1 VNAHPAAALFP
12 LISDAEI
19 SALGRDIAENG
30 QRHPVV
36 LWRGMILDGRNRA
49 RACAAIGRKP
59 ETVDMSDMS
68 ERDAVRFVIS
78 TNVHRRHLSES
89 QRAMITSELA
99 KMERADTLRQNTDA
113 SNEATVMTQDE
124 AAELMNVSR
133 SSVQRARTVAKA
145 GKDLAERVISG
156 EITVNR
162 AAQIARE
169 RKRKM
174 ETDPNLA
181 DDSVVDATEQRHAEG
196 DTPKARAVL
205 AAVAR
210 LDPTELSFIK
220 VDLMRILGVGVA

>member
-1 VNAHPAAALFP
+1 MTEAHPAAALFP
-12 LISDAEI
+12 LLSDAEI
-19 SALGRDIAENG
+19 SALARDIAENG

-36 LWRGMILDGRNRA
+36 LWRGLILDGRNRS
-49 RACAAIGRKP
+49 RACESIGRKP
-59 ETVDMSDMS
+59 ETVDMSDLS

-78 TNVHRRHLSES
+78 ANIHRRHLTES
-89 QRAMITSELA
+89 QRAMIANELA
-99 KMERADTLRQNTDA
+99 KLGHGGDRSKPPIGGL
-113 SNEATVMTQDE
+113 TQAE
-124 AAELMNVSR
+124 AATALHTSER
-133 SSVQRARTVAKA
+133 SVQRARAVASA
-145 GKDLAERVISG
+145 GKDLADRVIAG
-156 EITVNR
+156 EISVNK
-162 AAQIARE
+162 AAEIAKN

-220 VDLMRILGVGVA
+220 SDLLRILGAA